1 VFGEEAVAEGDN
13 VSDQNSV
20 DDDDNNGC
28 DSGRIFLPPTFVQ
41 TSSIALLETGDNS
54 VPSTMEYGRC
64 RAEEHRGEPV
74 ANIRFLA
81 CASG

>member
-1 VFGEEAVAEGDN
+1 MFGEEAVAEDDN
-13 VSDQNSV
+13 VADQNSV
-20 DDDDNNGC
+20 DDDNNRC
-28 DSGRIFLPPTFVQ
+28 DTGRIFLPPTFAQ
-41 TSSIALLETGDNS
+41 TSSIALLETGDNG
-54 VPSTMEYGRC
+54 VPSTMEYGGC